1 VRMTDILAVIG
12 GSGLYEMEG
21 MRKVRRVKVRTPF
34 GNPSDSLV
42 VGELEGRTMAFLPRH
57 GRGHRIPPHRINYRA
72 NLYALKKL
80 GARWVLSISAVGSM
94 KEKIRPGDIVAVD
107 QFYDHTRQRANSFFS
122 DGIVGHIP
130 FADPVCPNLAEI
142 AWKAAR
148 RHARRVHRGGT
159 YLCMEGPAFST
170 RAESRIYRK
179 WGVDVIGMT
188 NMPEAKLAREAELCY
203 ATVALATD
211 YDCWHESEEDVSIEA
226 ILDLLRKN
234 VETSKRIIRETARML
249 PGKGDCGCGESLAYA
264 LITDRKK
271 IPPATRTSLSL
282 LIGKYL

>member
-1 VRMTDILAVIG
+1 MADILGVIG

-34 GNPSDSLV
+34 GDPSDSLV
-42 VGELEGRTMAFLPRH
+42 VGELEGRTLAFLPRH
-57 GRGHRIPPHRINYRA
+57 GRGHRIPPHRINFRA
-72 NLYALKKL
+72 NIYALKKL
-80 GARWVLSISAVGSM
+80 GARWILSISAVGSM
-94 KEKIRPGDIVAVD
+94 RERIRPGDIVLVD
-107 QFYDHTRQRANSFFS
+107 QFYDHTRQRTNTFFS

-130 FADPVCPNLAEI
+130 FADPVCPGLAKV
-142 AWKAAR
+142 AWKASRKA
-148 RHARRVHRGGT
+148 ARRVHRGGT

-188 NMPEAKLAREAELCY
+188 NMPEAKLAREAEICY
-203 ATVALATD
+203 ATLALATD

-226 ILDLLRKN
+226 ILELLRRN
-234 VETSKRIIRETARML
+234 VETSKRIVREAARML
-249 PGKGDCGCGESLAYA
+249 PGKEGCGCGESLKYA
-264 LITDRKK
+264 LITDRKR
-271 IPPATRTSLSL
+271 IPSSSRKALSL